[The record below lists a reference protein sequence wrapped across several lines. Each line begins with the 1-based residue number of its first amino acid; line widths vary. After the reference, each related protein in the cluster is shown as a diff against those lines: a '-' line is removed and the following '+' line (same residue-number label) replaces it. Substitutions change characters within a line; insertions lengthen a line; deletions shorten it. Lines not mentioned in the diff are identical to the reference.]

1 MTGNLVLIRH
11 GEIVRPAYTSN
22 FDRAPLSTW
31 GEAQIRALSQAW
43 PVERPTAIF
52 ASPLR
57 RSIESALLVA
67 EAFGLSIM
75 KRPRLKEWSADDAGI
90 PQPEYKALERRS
102 WADFD
107 FVPPSK
113 ESLAQAAIRGV
124 QCIEGIAEEV
134 DGSTAAVV
142 AHGTLLSLVTA
153 TLKGER
159 PKEAYKDSIQF
170 ASAAIVEI
178 GSDLPRRRL
187 VRPFCPGERAGDH
200 IALGVLYLVYSV
212 PTGTEPGTPPGPVGI
227 PEPDLRTHGD
237 GRSEHLDVRC
247 LDGPRRGG
255 ADGPPPPWR
264 QDVPHSKGV
273 AAQPPCGP
281 GQLPSRNGHRG
292 SRGGVRPRDGDAR
305 SDEVARSRLL

>member
-43 PVERPTAIF
+43 PVERPPTAIF

-57 RSIESALLVA
+57 RSIESALLLA

-75 KRPRLKEWSADDAGI
+75 KQPRLKEWSADDAGI

-113 ESLAQAAIRGV
+113 ESLAQAAIRGL

-134 DGSTAAVV
+134 DSSTAAVV
-142 AHGTLLSLVTA
+142 GHGTLLSLVTA

-159 PKEAYKDSIQF
+159 PTEAYKDSIQF

-178 GSDLPRRRL
+178 GSDLRL
-187 VRPFCPGERAGDH
+187 VRDFR
-200 IALGVLYLVYSV
+200 IY
-212 PTGTEPGTPPGPVGI
+212 GTP
-227 PEPDLRTHGD
+227 
-237 GRSEHLDVRC
+237 S
-247 LDGPRRGG
+247 
-255 ADGPPPPWR
+255 PP
-264 QDVPHSKGV
+264 SK
-273 AAQPPCGP
+273 
-281 GQLPSRNGHRG
+281 N
-292 SRGGVRPRDGDAR
+292 
-305 SDEVARSRLL
+305 RLTS